1 MASQRQ
7 DVFGCGCVLYEMLEK
22 RLCFPTPPEH
32 AGVQPGDLASRSWEA
47 NNSKLRKCFTDLL
60 APGPELDPQCL
71 LKVAMILEEWDVVRP
86 ETPSALE
93 RARRH
98 QALDSATRRAAN
110 KARKDRRKR
119 AILGYIGI

>member
-1 MASQRQ
+1 MQGSSQEILQAEAGRQTTPSCAS
-7 DVFGCGCVLYEMLEK
+7 
-22 RLCFPTPPEH
+22 
-32 AGVQPGDLASRSWEA
+32 ASPIFW
-47 NNSKLRKCFTDLL
+47 L
-60 APGPELDPQCL
+60 Q
-71 LKVAMILEEWDVVRP
+71 VAMILGEWDVVRP